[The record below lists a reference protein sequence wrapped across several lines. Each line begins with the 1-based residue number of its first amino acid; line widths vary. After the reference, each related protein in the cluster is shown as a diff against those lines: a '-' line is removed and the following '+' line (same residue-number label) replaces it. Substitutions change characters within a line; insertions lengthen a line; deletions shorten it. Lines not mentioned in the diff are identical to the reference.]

1 MDKDYHVYPKWGGI
15 SHNQYEELS
24 SKHPDGAYI
33 AHPDPQYWGGQ
44 NYLDATYPFSEC
56 PSSNSVTKDKEREIA
71 ENIFDW
77 WISGK
82 GYKKW
87 YADKFLSLHFTF
99 QD

>member
-1 MDKDYHVYPKWGGI
+1 MGGGI

-33 AHPDPQYWGGQ
+33 AHPDPQYRGK

-87 YADKFLSLHFTF
+87 YADKFLSLHFSF